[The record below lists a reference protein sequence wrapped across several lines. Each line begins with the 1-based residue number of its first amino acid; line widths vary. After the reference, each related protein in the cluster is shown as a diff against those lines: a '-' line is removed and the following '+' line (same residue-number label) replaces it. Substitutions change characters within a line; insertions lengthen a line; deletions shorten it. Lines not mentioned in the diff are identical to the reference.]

1 MPRKTKTTK
10 KKPQKRK
17 SPEFEGIRSINKS
30 METGM
35 KVIGNVTMASLGV
48 GLAASVINKI

>member
-1 MPRKTKTTK
+1 MPRKTKTTR

-17 SPEFEGIRSINKS
+17 SPEFEGIGSINKS